1 MGKPILWDI
10 NTHNFPN
17 NMAGYYF
24 LWESMSF
31 PWFSH
36 RMRKCNKSHLRDESG
51 HALIVNHML
60 HKKWSF
66 PLRIFSL
73 NVTKFALSCGFD
85 HIYWRNPKWK
95 TSFFVE
101 WSLREKFPNTEFLLV
116 HIFLYLD
123 WIQENTDQKKLR
135 IFSHSGYSSQSIT
148 TFFTIQCE
156 HHEFSP
162 GIFLTK

>member
-24 LWESMSF
+24 LWESISF

-51 HALIVNHML
+51 HALIANHML
-60 HKKWSF
+60 YKKWSF

-73 NVTKFALSCGFD
+73 NVTKFALSCGKS
-85 HIYWRNPKWK
+85 WRNPKWK

-101 WSLREKFPNTEFLLV
+101 LSLREKFPNTELLV
-116 HIFLYLD
+116 HIFLYSDL
-123 WIQENTDQKKLR
+123 IQENTDQKKLR
-135 IFSHSGYSSQSIT
+135 IFSHSGYSSQSIS
-148 TFFTIQCE
+148 TFFTILCE